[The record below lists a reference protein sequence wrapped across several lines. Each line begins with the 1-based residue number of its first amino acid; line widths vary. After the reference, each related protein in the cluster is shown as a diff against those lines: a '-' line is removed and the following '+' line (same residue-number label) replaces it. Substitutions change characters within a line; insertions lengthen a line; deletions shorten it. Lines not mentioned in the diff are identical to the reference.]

1 VLNIIPLTH
10 SYFDYF
16 IHCIY
21 SFCFPCHNISYNPID
36 IVCQVLY
43 NLNINKRKDNMYLI
57 IKQTDYENLEPS
69 YSVADQTKIYKEA
82 ENKVKGYN
90 LIDNSNDTYYHCI
103 ELDK

>member
-1 VLNIIPLTH
+1 
-10 SYFDYF
+10 
-16 IHCIY
+16 
-21 SFCFPCHNISYNPID
+21 
-36 IVCQVLY
+36 
-43 NLNINKRKDNMYLI
+43 MYLI

-69 YSVADQTKIYKEA
+69 YSVADQTKKYKEA